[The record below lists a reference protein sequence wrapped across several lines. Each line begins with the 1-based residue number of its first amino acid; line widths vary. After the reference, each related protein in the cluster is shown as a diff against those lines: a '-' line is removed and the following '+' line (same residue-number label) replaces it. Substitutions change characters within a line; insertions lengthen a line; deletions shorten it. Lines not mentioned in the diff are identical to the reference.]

1 MGEKNQKGF
10 LITCALAA
18 LLLCAPFLSAQ
29 QTSGQTDSLVRLLNA
44 RFIEQ
49 AEQDGRMVRK
59 AIEPTF
65 LHNGTYLSCDTAY
78 WHVEEK
84 VINSFGHVQLMQ
96 GESVLTSEKL
106 DYLVDENLAQF
117 RGAVVQLRNKKDNI
131 LRTRILDYNTQDSL
145 AIFRGGAAMKS
156 EDGQII
162 ESDEGTYSNSTG
174 LFTFRGNVNM
184 FTDSVFVRTNALEY
198 DSDRARAEFI
208 APIDFWKDDNMLSA
222 GGGWYER
229 NDELFFFRR
238 NVHGLG
244 RTQESWSDSLFFF
257 RATNDVQMRGNIQI
271 QDQSR
276 KVAAM
281 GDLLH
286 YVDSISCVT
295 LERRASAALW
305 DEEGEQRDTTYLGAN
320 RFVYDT
326 RKMCDIEEA
335 EIKTAQAR
343 LDEML
348 GDPVAEYRR
357 RAAEEAARAAAEA
370 LGNDPNAPPQGRQP
384 AGRGLQQIGAA
395 DRGGAARPALPAQAQ
410 PAKAALKSGT
420 AAAEKPAVP
429 DSTLRAGLDSTL
441 QSGLDS
447 TLRAGL
453 DSTSFAGLTDPS
465 FAGLT
470 GESPRDTLALS
481 DTLAVP
487 PPDTTKVGFLLALG
501 DVRVFRKDMQV
512 RCDSLRYTDLDSI
525 ARLYK
530 NPVVWNEGNRQ
541 YNADSLFVLIRDGRM
556 ERANLISNAFI
567 HTEEAEGLYDQIRST
582 DVIAYFNDTTALY
595 RFDALGGVNAL
606 FYLEENATVNKV
618 ESKMMMATL
627 ENGEVQQVYNFDN
640 PRNDV
645 YPSAQLPQA
654 DRILKG
660 FNWQPERRPK
670 DKYDVTSMVVKPSE
684 RADYEA
690 RPRTA
695 FRQTD
700 IYFPGHMKEVYAA
713 LDSARQRRAQ
723 RDAPAADAV
732 RDSTSLAG
740 RDSTSLAG
748 RDSTSLAVR
757 DSTSFAGLTGES
769 PALRDS
775 LSLAGRDSTSFAGRD
790 STSLAGGSPA
800 VADTTYMSEREL
812 KRALRIARR
821 DARWAELDARD
832 AEKAAKKEAR
842 KAERKAKREAKRAA
856 RAAKQAAI
864 DAAKLQKY
872 IERYQKQKER
882 HERKQEPLPAGERPP
897 GTEAGGEV
905 PAVVESE

>member
-131 LRTRILDYNTQDSL
+131 LRTRILDYNTRDSL
-145 AIFRGGAAMKS
+145 AIFRGGASMKS

-162 ESDEGTYSNSTG
+162 ESDEGTYSNSSG

-335 EIKTAQAR
+335 EVKTAQAR

-395 DRGGAARPALPAQAQ
+395 DRGGAAKTASPAQAQ
-410 PAKAALKSGT
+410 PAKAAPKLGQV
-420 AAAEKPAVP
+420 AAEMPAVP
-429 DSTLRAGLDSTL
+429 
-441 QSGLDS
+441 DS

-453 DSTSFAGLTDPS
+453 DSTSFAGLS
-465 FAGLT
+465 
-470 GESPRDTLALS
+470 GESPRDSLALADS
-481 DTLAVP
+481 LAVP
-487 PPDTTKVGFLLALG
+487 APDTTKVGFLLALG

-541 YNADSLFVLIRDGRM
+541 YNSDSLFVLIRDGRM
-556 ERANLISNAFI
+556 DRANLISNAFI

-618 ESKMMMATL
+618 EAKMMMATL

-684 RADYEA
+684 RAEYEA

-732 RDSTSLAG
+732 RDSTSLAA
-740 RDSTSLAG
+740 RDSLELSRL
-748 RDSTSLAVR
+748 DSLAV
-757 DSTSFAGLTGES
+757 AG
-769 PALRDS
+769 DS
-775 LSLAGRDSTSFAGRD
+775 LSVAKSASADGPGPGTLPEARSERDLRD
-790 STSLAGGSPA
+790 AGGSGDMPPSE
-800 VADTTYMSEREL
+800 MSEREL

-905 PAVVESE
+905 PAAVESE